1 MNKKLIKKYKGGD
14 TFIGLLPEE
23 QEYLDYIFTVKG
35 TNSPEYN
42 QFKQAMINKYGNR
55 TESSLRLPEVIIEG
69 KRPEKTLADNAKENV
84 KEVKQKWNNLPTD
97 SKVDL
102 ALTGAGFIPG
112 LDVVADIVDMG
123 REAYKGNWG
132 NAAIAAG
139 FALLPVSYGAY
150 KAGKYLK
157 NNVRVN
163 IPKADYYRVLSD
175 LDDSKVINAVQDLQ
189 NTGVVRINPKGTYKR
204 DGSREHYIGPY
215 FYKEV
220 PFRAALDKSSKIL
233 TSSSNNLDWLP
244 IKPHET
250 ILRKTL
256 DSNQFTPLY
265 HGVPNTAP
273 VSEFQLW
280 ERGNN
285 FITKNFWFKRELP
298 AKEISVKPFTYPES
312 YNMVVHTDY
321 GNHKGSFGSG
331 AYINELNTLIPGKN
345 STGQQNYLWFNEN
358 KPYAMSVNGK
368 PVTRVIVGNKNNI
381 DGLTRV
387 RDMNVPVGQ
396 WDGSKGFV
404 LNSELVTDKP
414 QNMDNLLLFEWNP
427 KLHRFQLKKSGGRLI
442 SKHAK
447 GSPVNNNPL
456 PKRPV
461 NTNPVPEVKPKKR
474 KGLQIRPD
482 FKNERPVPGMLT
494 IPVIG
499 FKQK

>member
-1 MNKKLIKKYKGGD
+1 MDKVNKKKLIPKCQNPAGPIEYVGMPKEEFDWMNHMFWNDPDNPKYKWFLQYAKDKYGRQGD
-14 TFIGLLPEE
+14 T
-23 QEYLDYIFTVKG
+23 
-35 TNSPEYN
+35 
-42 QFKQAMINKYGNR
+42 
-55 TESSLRLPEVIIEG
+55 RLPEVVVEA
-69 KRPEKTLADNAKENV
+69 KRPEKTLAENAKENIE
-84 KEVKQKWNNLPTD
+84 EVKQKWDNLPTD

-112 LDVVADIVDMG
+112 LDVVADVADIG
-123 REAYKGNWG
+123 REAWKGNWG
-132 NAAIAAG
+132 NAAIATG

-150 KAGKYLK
+150 KGGKYLK

-175 LDDSKVINAVQDLQ
+175 FDDSKVIDAVQDLQ
-189 NTGVVRINPKGTYKR
+189 NTGVVRTNPKGTYKQ

-215 FYKEV
+215 FYKGI
-220 PFRAALDKSSKIL
+220 PFRSALNKSSKIL

-256 DSNQFTPLY
+256 GSNQFTPLY
-265 HGVPNTAP
+265 HGIPNTAP

-298 AKEISVKPFTYPES
+298 AKEISIKPFTYPEY

-331 AYINELNTLIPGKN
+331 SYINELNTLIPGKN
-345 STGQQNYLWFNEN
+345 FTGQQNYLWFNEN
-358 KPYAMSVNGK
+358 KPYAMSVNGN

-427 KLHRFQLKKSGGRLI
+427 KLHRFQLKKYGGRLI
-442 SKHAK
+442 
-447 GSPVNNNPL
+447 
-456 PKRPV
+456 PKR
-461 NTNPVPEVKPKKR
+461 K
-474 KGLQIRPD
+474 
-482 FKNERPVPGMLT
+482 
-494 IPVIG
+494 
-499 FKQK
+499 